1 MKYLAVVIAG
11 LLLGA
16 AAAAAVVYYNPL
28 TQQAAE
34 SPNSA
39 DRVLR
44 YSLPDHVL
52 EFAVGADVRL
62 FGQDTDDDGLWEETI
77 DRTAVLGLV
86 LNDGA
91 DQPAAIASRLIATSA
106 DTDLLLRGVLLSDH
120 WLVTIPSEGTLF
132 VRAESNAWPFLR
144 ETLLPVWYFDRAWNG
159 PAEYWPTVGPGSD
172 DSGVVTGIA
181 GALQGS
187 EGRAVERYQL
197 SALDR
202 DRKLAAATGELHLS
216 LPQPL
221 PQVAAQQ

>member
-1 MKYLAVVIAG
+1 MKYLAVAIAG

-16 AAAAAVVYYNPL
+16 AAAAAVLYYNPL
-28 TQQAAE
+28 TQSSAE
-34 SPNSA
+34 SPNST

-52 EFAVGADVRL
+52 SFAVGADARL
-62 FGQDTDDDGLWEETI
+62 FGQDTGDDGLWEETI

-120 WLVTIPSEGTLF
+120 WLVTIPGQGTLF

-144 ETLLPVWYFDRAWNG
+144 ETLVPVWYFDRPWSG
-159 PAEYWPTVGPGSD
+159 PAEYWPTVGPGSN
-172 DSGVVTGIA
+172 DSGVVVGIA
-181 GALQGS
+181 GAFRGS
-187 EGRAVERYQL
+187 EGSAVERYQL
-197 SALDR
+197 SALDKQR
-202 DRKLAAATGELHLS
+202 ELAVATGEIHLN
-216 LPQPL
+216 LPGPR
-221 PQVAAQQ
+221 VAAQ